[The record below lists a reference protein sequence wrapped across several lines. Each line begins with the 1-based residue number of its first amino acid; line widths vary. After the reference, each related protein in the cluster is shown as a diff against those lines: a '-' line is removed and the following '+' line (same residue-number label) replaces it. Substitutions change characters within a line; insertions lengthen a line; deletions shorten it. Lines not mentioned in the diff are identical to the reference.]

1 MHYSYYKRPLL
12 LLLIL
17 YIAALVLFYK
27 PGPGKSDVYHLI
39 PQKTVTLTGKVI
51 GFPAV
56 KTKSRNVI
64 VKVYTV
70 NGEKADGYIYARFAQ
85 EAPAWHETVELSGK
99 IKAPY
104 SVALLGN
111 FDWAAY
117 LATKGVFTEIKVSE
131 VKPLA
136 PPSCFSRAISGI
148 RSDILNTFEQNFDR
162 SLSAIA
168 GGVLLGE
175 RGEIDPQLY
184 ADFQDSGAIH
194 LLVASG
200 GNVGFVTLV
209 VFAFCALFGAS
220 RRKTVLLALLIAGIY
235 TLIAGADAP
244 LTRAYFMTVCAVVGY
259 FLHRN
264 SGVFQ
269 GLVLS
274 CFLILLFRPASVF
287 ETGFQMSFLATL
299 AIVICMNVYELPY
312 AWPRW
317 VKFFVQIFMATL
329 STQLVLLPVFTNV
342 FFKVS
347 FVGLFSNMVLVPM
360 ASLLMAVS
368 FAFYV
373 FSCLHIGFLLKWF
386 TWACLW
392 IFKTLVSG
400 FAAQPFASVPAAAWR
415 PGWIAAYYAG
425 LFLLF
430 HLPQKEFI
438 RRAWKP
444 LLVVAVLA
452 VSAQYIFF
460 NPPTV
465 WLLNEWNKNAILF
478 RAPDGTRILI
488 GSAIDAEKLARA
500 VLKSGARK
508 LDAVLINQNDPK
520 QAEQVKALQQKIT
533 VERVIVPFENT
544 WPGDT
549 ENING
554 VEVNTLWGILLNKE
568 HLLWT
573 NRGYS
578 GGEGQDSVSFNL
590 SRKKTSFTVAG
601 NSRFILVGSELIEN
615 ERNRT
620 RTVKL

>member
-12 LLLIL
+12 LLLIV
-17 YIAALVLFYK
+17 YITALVFFYK
-27 PGPGKSDVYHLI
+27 PGPGKQDISRYI
-39 PQKTVTLTGKVI
+39 PQKTVTLVGKVI

-64 VKVYTV
+64 VKVYSV
-70 NGEKADGYIYARFAQ
+70 GSEKAGGYIYARFPQ
-85 EAPAWHETVELSGK
+85 EAPQWHETVEISGT

-117 LATKGVFTEIKVSE
+117 LATKGVFSEIKVSD
-131 VKPLA
+131 VKPIA
-136 PPSCFSRAISGI
+136 PPSWFLRSIARV

-175 RGEIDPQLY
+175 RGEMDPELY

-209 VFAFCALFGAS
+209 VFAFCALFGIS
-220 RRKTVLLALLIAGIY
+220 RKKTVLLALVIAGIY

-244 LTRAYFMTVCAVVGY
+244 LTRAYFMTVCTVMGY

-274 CFLILLFRPASVF
+274 CLVILLLRPSSVF
-287 ETGFQMSFLATL
+287 ETGFEMSFLATL

-312 AWPRW
+312 RWPRW

-368 FAFYV
+368 FAYYV
-373 FSCLHIGFLLKWF
+373 FSCLHIGFLLKGV

-392 IFKTLVSG
+392 GFKTLVSF
-400 FAAQPFASVPAAAWR
+400 FAAQPFASVQAAAWR
-415 PGWIAAYYAG
+415 PGWVAAYYAG

-444 LLVVAVLA
+444 FLAVAVLA
-452 VSAQYIFF
+452 VAVQYIFF
-460 NPPTV
+460 NAPTV
-465 WLLNEWNKNAILF
+465 WLLNEWNKNAVLF
-478 RAPDGTRILI
+478 RTPGGTRLLI
-488 GSAIDAEKLARA
+488 GASIDGEKLARA
-500 VLKSGARK
+500 VLKSGGKK
-508 LDAVLINQNDPK
+508 LDAVLINQNDAK
-520 QAEQVKALQQKIT
+520 QLAQVKILQEKIT
-533 VERVIVPFENT
+533 VDRVLVPFEDA

-549 ENING
+549 QNIAG
-554 VEVNTLWGILLNKE
+554 VQVDTLWGILLNKE
-568 HLLWT
+568 HALWT

-578 GGEGQDSVSFNL
+578 GAAGQDSVSYAL
-590 SRKKTSFTVAG
+590 SRKNIDFTVAG
-601 NSRFILVGSELIEN
+601 NGRFILLNDEIIDN

-620 RTVKL
+620 RAVKL